1 MDKKPQKS
9 WVDVQMTI
17 AAIAITATLGMWNL
31 FSTPEKQQANLITEA
46 ATPPPPPPPTEEV
59 VVVAAPAV
67 ATQLP
72 QFVPVKII
80 FGGVAP
86 KQQIVVQAS
95 APQPAVKRNGGGGG
109 GGSVKPPV
117 THGGTGSSKTK

>member
-31 FSTPEKQQANLITEA
+31 FSTPQKQQVTQVADA

-59 VVVAAPAV
+59 AVVTAP

-86 KQQIVVQAS
+86 QQQQIVVQAS
-95 APQPAVKRNGGGGG
+95 APQTAVKRNGGGGG
-109 GGSVKPPV
+109 GGGGKPPS
-117 THGGTGSSKTK
+117 HGGTGTSKP

>member
-9 WVDVQMTI
+9 WTDAQMTI

-31 FSTPEKQQANLITEA
+31 FSIPQKQQVMQATDT
-46 ATPPPPPPPTEEV
+46 ATPPPPPPPTEV
-59 VVVAAPAV
+59 VVTT

-80 FGGVAP
+80 FGGLAP
-86 KQQIVVQAS
+86 KQQVIVQAS
-95 APQPAVKRNGGGGG
+95 AQQPAHKKPSGG
-109 GGSVKPPV
+109 KTPN
-117 THGGTGSSKTK
+117 TGTGSSKP